1 MLDKMTLAEFG
12 LVSELNKSLA
22 SLSPASITFQNQQA
36 LSKAAQMT
44 IST

>member
-22 SLSPASITFQNQQA
+22 TLSPASITFQNQQA
-36 LSKAAQMT
+36 LRKAVQKT